1 MTSVIYVTRITTEC
15 AAVFV
20 SASACNPSFG
30 QGYARFLIGEKA
42 MTNQTDTTIAS
53 NLVADEN
60 GNINCANCKNCSD
73 CSECKERFFMQELLE
88 RHGMLF
94 LSLLQ

>member
-1 MTSVIYVTRITTEC
+1 MM
-15 AAVFV
+15 
-20 SASACNPSFG
+20 NH
-30 QGYARFLIGEKA
+30 
-42 MTNQTDTTIAS
+42 TDTTIAS

-60 GNINCANCKNCSD
+60 GNINCSD
-73 CSECKERFFMQELLE
+73 CSECVECVECTEGMLFMQELLE

>member
-1 MTSVIYVTRITTEC
+1 
-15 AAVFV
+15 
-20 SASACNPSFG
+20 
-30 QGYARFLIGEKA
+30 

-60 GNINCANCKNCSD
+60 GNINCVNCKNCSD

-88 RHGMLF
+88 RNGMLF
-94 LSLLQ
+94 LSRLQ

>member
-1 MTSVIYVTRITTEC
+1 
-15 AAVFV
+15 
-20 SASACNPSFG
+20 
-30 QGYARFLIGEKA
+30 

-60 GNINCANCKNCSD
+60 VNINCSNCSECSECSD
-73 CSECKERFFMQELLE
+73 CSECTECVDFMQEMLD

-94 LSLLQ
+94 LSRLQ